1 MNIHQRTAPY
11 KNVKIKLRTQIAGQ
25 RSTLMV
31 PMFRHRLAEFQRLRG
46 VFFDIRDKSS
56 SGWVKNYTA
65 KPNSVSES
73 TSVELQMVPKG
84 FLARAIGFQPCPSKV
99 GYIVG
104 PLRPPCFGL
113 HSLI

>member
-1 MNIHQRTAPY
+1 MLLDWLL
-11 KNVKIKLRTQIAGQ
+11 VKRISRVRVLSS
-25 RSTLMV
+25 RSLLV
-31 PMFRHRLAEFQRLRG
+31 RG

-56 SGWVKNYTA
+56 SGRVKNYTA
-65 KPNSVSES
+65 KPNSVSEF

-113 HSLI
+113 HSLIKMRYSIASF